1 MKSILRLMLLPV
13 QAPMLLLLC
22 AVSTYLGMH
31 WSRPI
36 TVEASEL
43 ASLGTLV
50 WSAECLQ
57 ALVVVVVCTMPDLL
71 LRQISSLMAASR
83 VVSLV
88 VTLLLVITGGLYL
101 LHLDVLSNVLILA
114 STVLLARLDLVRIR
128 VLPPPL
134 LMAALLSLL
143 VLGGA
148 GLGRVLEARYEPL
161 QAPLARVVIGG
172 LLTSTVW
179 RLHQLQAGC
188 LPHPQAQIR
197 QVRIGQ
203 SRIGSCPASATSAL
217 RRRPDSSVPVPAVAG
232 SSRHCRAPFSHT
244 GVFLDRESPPPRA
257 RGRAGAGRF
266 ASPAPP
272 LDRRCSW
279 PRPVRVRAA
288 IAGAGH

>member
-13 QAPMLLLLC
+13 QAPMLLLLF

-161 QAPLARVVIGG
+161 QAPLARRM
-172 LLTSTVW
+172 LAPQPRRQPS
-179 RLHQLQAGC
+179 QA
-188 LPHPQAQIR
+188 
-197 QVRIGQ
+197 
-203 SRIGSCPASATSAL
+203 
-217 RRRPDSSVPVPAVAG
+217 
-232 SSRHCRAPFSHT
+232 AP
-244 GVFLDRESPPPRA
+244 LA
-257 RGRAGAGRF
+257 
-266 ASPAPP
+266 ASPASGRLSPP
-272 LDRRCSW
+272 SPSPNQASPNRTVPNRVL
-279 PRPVRVRAA
+279 PRV
-288 IAGAGH
+288 GHLRTQTPP